1 MRRGGQPRGK
11 MKQRERRQSY
21 LKEVSSLSSSS
32 SSEPPLLLFPLTLL
46 VARDVA
52 GELDF
57 ELAGDETLERAL
69 RDVVLPLSRACRRR
83 SCMM

>member
-1 MRRGGQPRGK
+1 MRKRSQG
-11 MKQRERRQSY
+11 RRQSY
-21 LKEVSSLSSSS
+21 LKDVSSLSSSS
-32 SSEPPLLLFPLTLL
+32 SSEPPLLLFPLALL

-52 GELDF
+52 GELDI

-69 RDVVLPLSRACRRR
+69 REVVLLLSRARRRR

>member
-1 MRRGGQPRGK
+1 MKGQPCWRT
-11 MKQRERRQSY
+11 MPRERRQSH

-57 ELAGDETLERAL
+57 ELAGDDTLERAL
-69 RDVVLPLSRACRRR
+69 REVVLLLSRARRRR